1 MRHCL
6 KFRAKDDG
14 VDEKKIIVITGAS
27 SGIGAAAARRLHA
40 DGHTVV
46 VAGRSPEKTRTIAT
60 ELGVAGHVA
69 DFTRL
74 DDVARLAAEL
84 LREYPRID
92 VLANNAGGMFG
103 PQTRTVD
110 GFEKT
115 FQINHLAPFLLT
127 QLLLDTLIASKAS
140 VIQTSSTVRFT
151 KTIDLSDLDHD
162 RHFDAVHAYG
172 AAKLENILFTQELHR
187 RYHAAGISAASFNP
201 GNVITNFGAE
211 ATKPIIRLVRRVAAN
226 PLGRHLFSTPE
237 QGADQL
243 VWLAQGTPGIDWQ
256 SGAYYYRRAITR
268 PSNAQAADEQLAAG
282 LWERSL
288 QLTAGKRPTP

>member
-1 MRHCL
+1 M
-6 KFRAKDDG
+6 DI
-14 VDEKKIIVITGAS
+14 KKVIVITGAS
-27 SGIGAAAARRLHA
+27 GGIGAAAARQLHA

-46 VAGRSPEKTRTIAT
+46 IAGRSPERTRAVCT
-60 ELGVAGHVA
+60 ELGVDGHVA

-84 LREYPRID
+84 TSAYPRID

-115 FQINHLAPFLLT
+115 FQVNHLAPFLLT
-127 QLLLDTLIASKAS
+127 QLLLDTLIASRAS

-151 KTIDLSDLDHD
+151 KKIDLTDLDHD

-187 RYHAAGISAASFNP
+187 RYHADGISAASFYP
-201 GNVITNFGAE
+201 GNVLTNFGAE
-211 ATKPIIRLVRRVAAN
+211 ATKPVIRLVRRVAAN
-226 PLGRHLFSTPE
+226 PLGRRLFSTPE

-243 VWLAQGTPGIDWQ
+243 VWLAQGTPGVDWE
-256 SGAYYYRRAITR
+256 SGAYYFRRAITR
-268 PSNAQAADEQLAAG
+268 PSNAQAFDESLARG
-282 LWERSL
+282 LWERSQ

>member
-1 MRHCL
+1 MNS
-6 KFRAKDDG
+6 
-14 VDEKKIIVITGAS
+14 KKVIVITGAS
-27 SGIGAAAARRLHA
+27 GGIGAAAARRLHA

-46 VAGRSPEKTRTIAT
+46 LTGRSPEKTRAIAT
-60 ELGVAGHVA
+60 ELGVDSYVA

-74 DDVARLAAEL
+74 DDVARLAAEVTGA
-84 LREYPRID
+84 YPRID

-115 FQINHLAPFLLT
+115 FQVNHLAPFLLT
-127 QLLLDTLIASKAS
+127 RLLLDTLIASRAS

-151 KTIDLSDLDHD
+151 KTIDLTDLDHD

-187 RYHAAGISAASFNP
+187 RYHAEGIAAASFYP
-201 GNVITNFGAE
+201 GNVLTGFGAE

-226 PLGRHLFSTPE
+226 PLGRRLFSTPE

-243 VWLAQGTPGIDWQ
+243 VWLAQGTPGVDWE
-256 SGAYYYRRAITR
+256 SGAYYYRRAVTE
-268 PSNAQAADEQLAAG
+268 PSNAQAFDEALARG

-288 QLTAGKRPTP
+288 QLTAGTRQTP

>member
-1 MRHCL
+1 MS
-6 KFRAKDDG
+6 AKK
-14 VDEKKIIVITGAS
+14 VIVITGAS

-46 VAGRSPEKTRTIAT
+46 VTGRSPERTRAVSA
-60 ELGVAGHVA
+60 ELGVDGYVA

-84 LREYPRID
+84 SAAHPRID

-103 PQTRTVD
+103 PQTKTVD
-110 GFEKT
+110 GHEKT

-127 QLLLDTLIASKAS
+127 QLLLDTLIASRAS

-151 KTIDLSDLDHD
+151 KQIDLADLDHD

-172 AAKLENILFTQELHR
+172 AAKLENILFTSELHR
-187 RYHAAGISAASFNP
+187 RYHAGGLSAASFYP
-201 GNVITNFGAE
+201 GNVVTNFGAE
-211 ATKPIIRLVRRVAAN
+211 ATSPVIRLVRRVASN
-226 PLGRHLFSTPE
+226 PIARRVLFSTPE

-243 VWLAQGTPGIDWQ
+243 VWLAEGTPGTDWE
-256 SGAYYYRRAITR
+256 SGAYYYKRKAAKPRN
-268 PSNAQAADEQLAAG
+268 PQALDATLARG
-282 LWERSL
+282 LWERSHDMVAERL
-288 QLTAGKRPTP
+288 PTR

>member
-1 MRHCL
+1 MS
-6 KFRAKDDG
+6 AKK
-14 VDEKKIIVITGAS
+14 VIVITGAS
-27 SGIGAAAARRLHA
+27 DGIGAAAARRLHSA
-40 DGHTVV
+40 GHTVV
-46 VAGRSPEKTRTIAT
+46 VAGRSPEKTRAVSA
-60 ELGVAGHVA
+60 ELGVDGHVA

-84 LREYPRID
+84 TAAYPRID

-127 QLLLDTLIASKAS
+127 RLLLDRLIESRAS

-151 KTIDLSDLDHD
+151 KQIDLADLDHD

-172 AAKLENILFTQELHR
+172 AAKLENILFTTELHR
-187 RYHAAGISAASFNP
+187 RYHADGLSAASFYP
-201 GNVITNFGAE
+201 GNVVTNFAVE
-211 ATKPIIRLVRRVAAN
+211 ATSPVIRLVRGVASNPIARRV
-226 PLGRHLFSTPE
+226 LFSTPE

-243 VWLAQGTPGIDWQ
+243 VWLAEETPGREWE
-256 SGAYYYRRAITR
+256 SGAYYYKRRATR
-268 PSNAQAADEQLAAG
+268 PHNPQALDATLARG
-282 LWERSL
+282 LWERSQEL
-288 QLTAGKRPTP
+288 VAERLPTR